1 MPPEVNEADTPL
13 FDQSSREALGSA
25 EDLGRFGHRKQP
37 V

>member
-1 MPPEVNEADTPL
+1 MPSDVGKRDAPL
-13 FDQSSREALGSA
+13 GDQPPREALGGM